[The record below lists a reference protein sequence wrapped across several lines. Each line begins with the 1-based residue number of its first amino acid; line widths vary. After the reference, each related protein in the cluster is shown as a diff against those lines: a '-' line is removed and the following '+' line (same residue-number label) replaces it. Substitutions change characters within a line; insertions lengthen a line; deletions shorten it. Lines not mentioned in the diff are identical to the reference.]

1 MTIDLNPF
9 LNSLRQTYGIVYV
22 AVLSGEDYDCYTQLT
37 KPHDDIWT
45 AELPDGQIALASFS
59 STNQMTERFYLC
71 GIAPKVW
78 IELREFDDRFEEAT
92 YVADIHGRYV
102 RVQTGMLD
110 DMFGYIAVQS
120 RQLPDTTT
128 AIEDMQFKSSGRF
141 DTYYEKLAA
150 SALVK

>member
-9 LNSLRQTYGIVYV
+9 LDSLRQTHGIVYV
-22 AVLSGEDYDCYTQLT
+22 AILSGEDYDCYTQLT
-37 KPHDDIWT
+37 KPHDGIW
-45 AELPDGQIALASFS
+45 AVELSDGQVALASFS
-59 STNQMTERFYLC
+59 SANQMTERFYPC
-71 GIAPKVW
+71 GIAPKSW

-120 RQLPDTTT
+120 RQLSDTTI
-128 AIEDMQFKSSGRF
+128 AIEDIQFKSSGRF
-141 DTYYEKLAA
+141 DAYYEKLAA